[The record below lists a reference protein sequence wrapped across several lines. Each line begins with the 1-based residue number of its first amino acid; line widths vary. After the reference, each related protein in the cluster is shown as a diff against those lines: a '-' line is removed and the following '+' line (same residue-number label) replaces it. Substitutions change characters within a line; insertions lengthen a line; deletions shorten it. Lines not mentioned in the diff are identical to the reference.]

1 MFFFGE
7 QIFFL
12 NFYIV
17 EYNEENNENTII
29 QRFAKEIIV
38 VFKTVKEVQISEE
51 VDTERFCPN

>member
-38 VFKTVKEVQISEE
+38 VF
-51 VDTERFCPN
+51 